1 MNSRTLFETDV
12 IKTNVVMVG
21 LNVTNL
27 VYWNL
32 GAELVG
38 ILGVSNLPDSWW
50 RKARGCVNFQSY
62 ALQAKHISS

>member
-1 MNSRTLFETDV
+1 MSSRTLFETDV

-38 ILGVSNLPDSWW
+38 ILGVSNLPDSWSHGGG
-50 RKARGCVNFQSY
+50 KRGDV
-62 ALQAKHISS
+62 